1 MWYIECDQMY
11 GEPIIGG
18 GKHTEGEGPGAAEEV
33 ADVPE
38 SMLENARWERFCQ
51 LYACDGNA
59 SAAYKK
65 AGYKVKDD
73 ETAGSAARRL
83 LQNVAVRNRI
93 AELTAEAKE
102 QALQSSIADIV
113 EIRQRITQ
121 IMRGQAEVET
131 KAADM
136 IKAADLLTKIGGQ
149 QEPQRVQVQ
158 LTLEDKQAR
167 LQELLDANR

>member
-1 MWYIECDQMY
+1 
-11 GEPIIGG
+11 
-18 GKHTEGEGPGAAEEV
+18 
-33 ADVPE
+33 
-38 SMLENARWERFCQ
+38 MLENTRWERFCQ
-51 LYACDGNA
+51 AYAVDGNA
-59 SAAYKK
+59 TSAYKK

-93 AELTAEAKE
+93 DELTREARE
-102 QALQSSIADIV
+102 QAERNSIADIV

-167 LQELLDANR
+167 LRELIDANR

>member
-1 MWYIECDQMY
+1 
-11 GEPIIGG
+11 
-18 GKHTEGEGPGAAEEV
+18 
-33 ADVPE
+33 
-38 SMLENARWERFCQ
+38 MLDNDRWEKFAQ
-51 LYACDGNA
+51 AYAVDPTNA
-59 SAAYKK
+59 VAAYRA
-65 AGYKVKDD
+65 AGYKPTTVQ
-73 ETAGSAARRL
+73 SAATAAGRL
-83 LQNVAVRNRI
+83 LKNVDIQARI
-93 AELTAEAKE
+93 DELTREARE
-102 QALQSSIADIV
+102 QAERNSIADIV